1 MTQFY
6 IQTWGCQMN
15 EYDSD
20 RIRDLLKAQ
29 LWQETSEISA
39 ADIVVLVTCAV
50 RKKAEDKVYNQLFSW
65 KHQKILKEK
74 AVICLGGCVASEDGQ
89 KALAK
94 APMVSVVF
102 GPQTI
107 HRLVS
112 MIKEVQET
120 GKRLVDVSFPAIEK
134 FDFLPSPAGR
144 QGSSA
149 FVTIMEGCS
158 NFCTYCI
165 VPFTRGPVVS
175 RTVREIMEE
184 VQRDVDSGVREIHLL
199 GQNVNEF
206 AGLNEDGSESSLAEL
221 LYKVS
226 AVEGVG
232 RIRFTTSNPKDLND
246 ETIAA
251 IGELPK
257 IASHIHLPVQSG
269 SDRILALMNRPYTAE
284 SYLEKVGKLRA
295 ARPGISISSDFI
307 VGFPGETDDDFE
319 ETVTLADQVG
329 FDQSFSFVYSP
340 RPGTRAAAM
349 KDPETLENKKE
360 RLYCLQKHLT
370 ASADSISLLMKGTE
384 QVILVDAH
392 AKKDPDGHSYQGRT
406 ENNRIV
412 NFRSDKDLIGEFARV
427 RIDEVLPHSLTGS
440 IIEGN

>member
-120 GKRLVDVSFPAIEK
+120 GKRLVDVAFPAIEK

-158 NFCTYCI
+158 NFCTYCS
-165 VPFTRGPVVS
+165 VPYTRGQEMSRSPEAVIEEIKILVS
-175 RTVREIMEE
+175 QGIREIN
-184 VQRDVDSGVREIHLL
+184 LL
-199 GQNVNEF
+199 GQNVNSYCGVY
-206 AGLNEDGSESSLAEL
+206 AGGQICNFAEL
-221 LYKVS
+221 LYLT
-226 AVEGVG
+226 AEIPGVE
-232 RIRFTTSNPKDLND
+232 RIRFTTSNPHDLSD
-246 ETIAA
+246 EIITAFRDLPSIANS
-251 IGELPK
+251 L
-257 IASHIHLPVQSG
+257 HLPVQSG
-269 SDRILALMNRPYTAE
+269 SDRILKLMGRKYDRE
-284 SYLEKVGKLRA
+284 RYFEVVSKLRA
-295 ARPGISISSDFI
+295 ARPNISLSSDFI
-307 VGFPGETDDDFE
+307 VGFPGETEQDFRD
-319 ETVTLADQVG
+319 TMDLIDRVR
-329 FDQSFSFVYSP
+329 FDQSFSFIYSP
-340 RPGTRAAAM
+340 RPGTPAAAM
-349 KDPETLENKKE
+349 EDNVPLAEKKE
-360 RLYCLQKHLT
+360 RLYELQSRINFFAQTYSREMLDTVQKVLIDGISVR
-370 ASADSISLLMKGTE
+370 SAQELR
-384 QVILVDAH
+384 
-392 AKKDPDGHSYQGRT
+392 GRT
-406 ENNRIV
+406 DNNRTV
-412 NFRSDKDLIGEFARV
+412 NFPGDPELIGSFRNVKITYVMAHTLRGELV
-427 RIDEVLPHSLTGS
+427 RD
-440 IIEGN
+440 

>member
-29 LWQETSEISA
+29 FWQETSEISA

-65 KHQKILKEK
+65 QHQKLLKEK
-74 AVICLGGCVASEDGQ
+74 AVICLGGCVASEDGK

-134 FDFLPSPAGR
+134 FDFLPSPSGR

-158 NFCTYCI
+158 NFCSYCI
-165 VPFTRGPVVS
+165 VPYTRGQEMSRPPEAVIEEIKILVS
-175 RTVREIMEE
+175 QGIREIN
-184 VQRDVDSGVREIHLL
+184 LL
-199 GQNVNEF
+199 GQNVNSYCGVY
-206 AGLNEDGSESSLAEL
+206 AGGQICNFAEL
-221 LYKVS
+221 LYLT
-226 AVEGVG
+226 AEIPGVE
-232 RIRFTTSNPKDLND
+232 RIRFTTSNPHDLSD
-246 ETIAA
+246 EIITAFRDLPGIANS
-251 IGELPK
+251 L
-257 IASHIHLPVQSG
+257 HLPVQSG
-269 SDRILALMNRPYTAE
+269 SDRILKLMGRKYDRE
-284 SYLEKVGKLRA
+284 RYFEVVSKLRA
-295 ARPGISISSDFI
+295 ARPNISLSSDFI
-307 VGFPGETDDDFE
+307 VGFPGETEQDFRD
-319 ETVTLADQVG
+319 TMDLIDRVR
-329 FDQSFSFVYSP
+329 FDQSFSFIYSP
-340 RPGTRAAAM
+340 RPGTPAAAM
-349 KDPETLENKKE
+349 EDNVPLAEKKE
-360 RLYCLQKHLT
+360 RLYELQARINFFAQTYSREMLDTVQKVL
-370 ASADSISLLMKGTE
+370 I
-384 QVILVDAH
+384 
-392 AKKDPDGHSYQGRT
+392 DGLSVRSSQELRGRT
-406 ENNRIV
+406 DNNRTV
-412 NFRSDKDLIGEFARV
+412 NFPGDPDLIGSFRNVKITYVMAHTLRGELV
-427 RIDEVLPHSLTGS
+427 KD
-440 IIEGN
+440 

>member
-29 LWQETSEISA
+29 LWQETTEISA

-50 RKKAEDKVYNQLFSW
+50 RKKAEDKVYSQLFSW
-65 KHQKILKEK
+65 QHQKLLKEK

-134 FDFLPSPAGR
+134 FDFLPSPSGR

-158 NFCTYCI
+158 NFCSYCI
-165 VPFTRGPVVS
+165 VPYTRGQEMSRSPEAVIAEIKILVS
-175 RTVREIMEE
+175 QGIREIN
-184 VQRDVDSGVREIHLL
+184 LL
-199 GQNVNEF
+199 GQNVNSYCGVY
-206 AGLNEDGSESSLAEL
+206 AGGQICNFAEL
-221 LYKVS
+221 LYL
-226 AVEGVG
+226 AAEIPGVE
-232 RIRFTTSNPKDLND
+232 RIRFTTSNPHDLSD
-246 ETIAA
+246 EIITAFRDLPNIANS
-251 IGELPK
+251 L
-257 IASHIHLPVQSG
+257 HLPVQSG
-269 SDRILALMNRPYTAE
+269 SDRILKLMGRKYDRERYFEVVN
-284 SYLEKVGKLRA
+284 KLRA
-295 ARPGISISSDFI
+295 VRPDISLSSDFI
-307 VGFPGETDDDFE
+307 VGFPGETEQDFRD
-319 ETVTLADQVG
+319 TMDLIDRVR
-329 FDQSFSFVYSP
+329 FDQSFSFIYSP
-340 RPGTRAAAM
+340 RPGTPAAAM
-349 KDPETLENKKE
+349 EDNVPLAEKKE
-360 RLYCLQKHLT
+360 RLYELQARINFFAQTYSREMLDTVQKVL
-370 ASADSISLLMKGTE
+370 I
-384 QVILVDAH
+384 
-392 AKKDPDGHSYQGRT
+392 DGLSVRSSQELRGRT
-406 ENNRIV
+406 DNNRTV
-412 NFRSDKDLIGEFARV
+412 NFPGDPDLIGSFRNVKITYVMAHTLRGELV
-427 RIDEVLPHSLTGS
+427 KD
-440 IIEGN
+440 

>member
-29 LWQETSEISA
+29 LWQETTEISA

-65 KHQKILKEK
+65 QHQKLLKEK

-134 FDFLPSPAGR
+134 FDFLPSPSGR

-158 NFCTYCI
+158 NFCSYCI
-165 VPFTRGPVVS
+165 VPYTRGQEMSRSPEAVIAEIKILVS
-175 RTVREIMEE
+175 QGIREIN
-184 VQRDVDSGVREIHLL
+184 LL
-199 GQNVNEF
+199 GQNVNSYCGVY
-206 AGLNEDGSESSLAEL
+206 AGGQICNFAEL
-221 LYKVS
+221 LYL
-226 AVEGVG
+226 AAEIPGVE
-232 RIRFTTSNPKDLND
+232 RIRFTTSNPHDLSD
-246 ETIAA
+246 EIITAFRDLPNIANS
-251 IGELPK
+251 L
-257 IASHIHLPVQSG
+257 HLPVQSG
-269 SDRILALMNRPYTAE
+269 SDRILKLMGRKYDRERYFEVVN
-284 SYLEKVGKLRA
+284 KLRA
-295 ARPGISISSDFI
+295 VRPDISLSSDFI
-307 VGFPGETDDDFE
+307 VGFPGETEQDFRD
-319 ETVTLADQVG
+319 TMDLIDRVR
-329 FDQSFSFVYSP
+329 FDQSFSFIYSP
-340 RPGTRAAAM
+340 RPGTPAAAM
-349 KDPETLENKKE
+349 EDNVPLAEKKE
-360 RLYCLQKHLT
+360 RLYELQARINFFAQTYSREMLDTVQKVL
-370 ASADSISLLMKGTE
+370 I
-384 QVILVDAH
+384 
-392 AKKDPDGHSYQGRT
+392 DGLSVRSSQELRGRT
-406 ENNRIV
+406 DNNRTV
-412 NFRSDKDLIGEFARV
+412 NFPGDPDLIGSFRNVKITYVMAHTLRGELV
-427 RIDEVLPHSLTGS
+427 KD
-440 IIEGN
+440 